1 MSRDLQ
7 LNLVV
12 SGGVTVTGSM
22 LNCKVRPVTCPY
34 EFASQWRKDM
44 LQDGFNEKFD
54 VHLVFPMAETHTV
67 LFCSCNWLFAQT
79 MATVVHECSET

>member
-1 MSRDLQ
+1 MVHTSRDLQ

-12 SGGVTVTGSM
+12 YGGVT
-22 LNCKVRPVTCPY
+22 VTCPY

-44 LQDGFNEKFD
+44 LQDDFNEKFD
-54 VHLVFPMAETHTV
+54 VRLVFPMAETHTV